1 MNQDMSSQIY
11 KQIELVGSSPEGID
25 EAVVAALER
34 AGQTLRGL
42 RWFEV
47 VSIRGGIEEEL
58 VREWQVTL
66 KVAFV
71 LDEEGG

>member
-47 VSIRGGIEEEL
+47 VSIRGGIEEEQ

-71 LDEEGG
+71 LDEEGD

>member
-11 KQIELVGSSPEGID
+11 KQIELVGSSPEGVD

-47 VSIRGGIEEEL
+47 VSIRGGIEEEQ

>member
-1 MNQDMSSQIY
+1 MQDEAGSQVY
-11 KQIELVGSSPEGID
+11 KQIELVGSSATGVD
-25 EAVVAALER
+25 DAVVAALER
-34 AGQTLRGL
+34 ASQTLRGL

-47 VSIRGGIEEEL
+47 VSIRGGIADDT

-71 LDEEGG
+71 LDEADA

>member
-1 MNQDMSSQIY
+1 MNHEPGSQIY
-11 KQIELVGSSPEGID
+11 KQVEIVGSSPTSVE
-25 EAVVAALER
+25 EATRAALVR

-47 VSIRGGIEEEL
+47 ISIRGGIEDQKI
-58 VREWQVTL
+58 REWQVTL

-71 LDEEGG
+71 LDEGSG

>member
-1 MNQDMSSQIY
+1 
-11 KQIELVGSSPEGID
+11 
-25 EAVVAALER
+25 
-34 AGQTLRGL
+34 
-42 RWFEV
+42 V
-47 VSIRGGIEEEL
+47 VSIRGGIEEEQ

>member
-1 MNQDMSSQIY
+1 MNQDMSSNIY
-11 KQIELVGSSPEGID
+11 KQIEIVGSSPAGVD

-34 AGQTLRGL
+34 ASQSLHGL

-47 VSIRGGIEEEL
+47 VSIRGGIEDEKI
-58 VREWQVTL
+58 REWQVTL

-71 LDEEGG
+71 LDGG

>member
-25 EAVVAALER
+25 DAVVAALER

-47 VSIRGGIEEEL
+47 VSIRGGIEEEQ

>member
-47 VSIRGGIEEEL
+47 VSIRGGIEEEQ